1 MRWQDMGRSFDD
13 DDHHH
18 DDDYDSDSDSDSDFT
33 DNALCVL
40 CVCTS

>member
-18 DDDYDSDSDSDSDFT
+18 DDDYDSDSDFT